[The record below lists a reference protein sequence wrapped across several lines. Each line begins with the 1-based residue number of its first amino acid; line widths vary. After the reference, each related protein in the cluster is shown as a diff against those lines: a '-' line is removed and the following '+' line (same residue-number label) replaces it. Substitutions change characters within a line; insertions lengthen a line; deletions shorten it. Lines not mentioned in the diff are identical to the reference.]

1 MAHFALID
9 ENNKVIRVMAVENA
23 YEHRGSEFLSV
34 DCNMPGRWIQTSRH
48 TYRGQHYKGKEPLRM
63 NYAGIGFTYDEQ
75 RDAFIPP
82 QPFPSWTFNE
92 NECSWDAPTP
102 MPTINDRDFY
112 RWNESELKW
121 IKLDPESTIAPLSPT
136 A

>member
-9 ENNKVIRVMAVENA
+9 ENNKVTRVMAVENA
-23 YEHRGSEFLSV
+23 YEHRGEEFLSV

-48 TYRGQHYKGKEPLRM
+48 THRGQHYKGKEPLRM

-82 QPFPSWTFNE
+82 KPFPSWTFNE
-92 NECSWDAPTP
+92 DECSWDAPTP
-102 MPTINDRDFY
+102 MPTIDDRDFY
-112 RWNESELKW
+112 RWNEAELKW
-121 IKLDPESTIAPLSPT
+121 IKLDTESTTAPLSPT